1 MSAATAMTETLLQ
14 AWETLHG
21 ATPTERSLGLLG
33 AVWPE
38 LDRTQWRQVSIGDR
52 DACLFLLQESLFG
65 AELQTIAACPA
76 CSERLESRFMVRDVC
91 TPPALLPQPREPLQ
105 WAHDGYRVRFRL
117 PCSDDLL
124 DLPIA
129 AGIETGTDTAAAML
143 LQRCVIEAYRDD
155 TPIASPAL
163 PVEVQQRLSETMAE
177 QDPLADL
184 QMTVNCPACGHVWS
198 AALDIVAYL
207 WGELDDWAQDL
218 LAEVHVL
225 ARHYAWSERDIL
237 TMSAVRRRFY
247 LDLVQA

>member
-21 ATPTERSLGLLG
+21 TTNTERALGLLG

-38 LDRTQWRQVSIGDR
+38 LDRAQWRRVSIGDR

-65 AELQTIAACPA
+65 AELRTLATCPA

-91 TPPALLPQPREPLQ
+91 TPSPQLPQPREPLELT
-105 WAHDGYRVRFRL
+105 HDGYRVRFRV

-124 DLPIA
+124 DLPSA
-129 AGIETGTDTAAAML
+129 AEVGDGAAAL
-143 LQRCVIEAYRDD
+143 LRRCVIEAHREDA
-155 TPIASPAL
+155 PIASASLPA
-163 PVEVQQRLSETMAE
+163 EVRQRLGDIMAE
-177 QDPLADL
+177 QDPFADL
-184 QMTVNCPACGHVWS
+184 QMTVNCPACHHLWS
-198 AALDIVAYL
+198 ATLDIAAYL

-218 LAEVHVL
+218 LAEVHAL

-237 TMSAVRRRFY
+237 TMSPVRRRFY
-247 LDLVQA
+247 LDLVRT

>member
-1 MSAATAMTETLLQ
+1 MSAATATAMTETLLQ
-14 AWETLHG
+14 AWESLHG
-21 ATPTERSLGLLG
+21 ATSTERSLGLLG

-38 LDRTQWRQVSIGDR
+38 LDHTQWRRISIGDR

-65 AELQTIAACPA
+65 SGLQTIASCPQ
-76 CSERLESRFMVRDVC
+76 CGERLESRFMVRDVC
-91 TPPALLPQPREPLQ
+91 TPPNQLPQPREPLQ

-117 PCSDDLL
+117 PCSEDLL
-124 DLPIA
+124 DLPAQCEADA
-129 AGIETGTDTAAAML
+129 AVTEL
-143 LQRCVIEAYRDD
+143 LRRCVIEAYQDD
-155 TPIASPAL
+155 APITSPAL
-163 PVEVQQRLSETMAE
+163 PGHIQQRLSETMAE

-184 QMTVNCPACGHVWS
+184 RMTVNCPACGHRWS
-198 AALDIVAYL
+198 ATLDIAAYL

-237 TMSAVRRRFY
+237 TMSPVRRRFY

>member
-1 MSAATAMTETLLQ
+1 MTAVAAMTETLLQ

-38 LDRTQWRQVSIGDR
+38 LNPTQWRQVSIGDR

-65 AELQTIAACPA
+65 PGLQTIASCPQ
-76 CSERLESRFMVRDVC
+76 CGERLESRFLVRDVC
-91 TPPALLPQPREPLQ
+91 TPPAHLPQPREPVQ
-105 WAHDGYRVRFRL
+105 WAHDHYRVRFRL

-124 DLPIA
+124 DLPVGN
-129 AGIETGTDTAAAML
+129 GIDTAAASL

-155 TPIASPAL
+155 APIASPAL
-163 PVEVQQRLSETMAE
+163 PIHVQHELSAAMAE
-177 QDPLADL
+177 QDPIADL
-184 QMTVNCPACGHVWS
+184 QMGVNCPACGHVWS
-198 AALDIVAYL
+198 ATLDIANYL

-218 LAEVHVL
+218 LGEVHAL

-237 TMSAVRRRFY
+237 TMSPIRRRFY

>member
-1 MSAATAMTETLLQ
+1 MTAIAATAMTATLLQ
-14 AWETLHG
+14 AWESLHG
-21 ATPTERSLGLLG
+21 ATSTERSLGLLS

-38 LDRTQWRQVSIGDR
+38 LDHAQWRQVSIGDR

-65 AELQTIAACPA
+65 AELQTVGVCPN

-91 TPPALLPQPREPLQ
+91 TPSAWLPQPHEPLQ
-105 WAHDGYRVRFRL
+105 LAHDGYRVRFRL
-117 PCSDDLL
+117 PCSGDLL
-124 DLPIA
+124 DLP
-129 AGIETGTDTAAAML
+129 AGTQTDAAAAAL
-143 LQRCVIEAYRDD
+143 LQRCVIEAHLDD

-184 QMTVNCPACGHVWS
+184 QVAVNCPACGHVWS
-198 AALDIVAYL
+198 AALDIAAYL
-207 WGELDDWAQDL
+207 WSELDDWAQDL
-218 LAEVHVL
+218 LVEVHML

-237 TMSAVRRRFY
+237 AMSAVRRRFY